1 MPRHTIAFFAA
12 LMFSTTAR
20 AEAALAD
27 LIFMMPK
34 IILVG
39 IYYELAR
46 PWVLGAIWGIA
57 ALCWAAYFVTGRDA
71 VGDLM
76 DWFSRPGKSLFN
88 PTTYGAMGFIAVA
101 SLLYVLLGYAVWG
114 APPARHENPTYRHN
128 ATKQTTQPRVK
139 HTLPYPYGK
148 SPGNA
153 RGEWPTSTGS
163 LPDQPHLAYGGGGI
177 VLLRNPGDEGLWVRL
192 CAAEANP
199 CVPLRQVYLAPRSA
213 DSVERLTGG
222 YFRLVYTQTSGKN
235 LSGSIDKF
243 QISNDPAHGFSL
255 DLKDFEQ
262 KP

>member
-57 ALCWAAYFVTGRDA
+57 ALCWVAYFVTGRDA

-148 SPGNA
+148 SRGNA